1 MAFQAATAA
10 AAPVSMQQ
18 ITSATAEL
26 WPSMAAVLRAPWQG
40 RPSSASR
47 SQRQGQ
53 QKVSPRRDQARGDAQ
68 QEVARKERSEMPEF
82 MAQVPVASMSRT
94 AGMGALGASSMTTRD
109 ILSGLPKGSLRRA
122 SPLNRTFSSL
132 SPNSRAFSTATTRF
146 GPFNLRPT
154 ASRSTSLVG
163 FSQQRTLFGSSW
175 GSTSNRNVLAQ
186 MEQQA
191 NNNPASPTAQNA
203 FYQALLRANMPE
215 ILVERYQT
223 NRYASNTAC
232 ENAYMRALQ
241 SIGAQETGA
250 VGSMAGKAQS
260 MQGQGQNH
268 GMSNEQL
275 QAIGQAVSARNQG
288 GNVSI
293 SKQGSGAKN
302 EPLYVVVDESMGST
316 IFKWVKFL
324 LIFGLIG
331 YCALVVFTLL
341 IEATGVLKKVGGAQN
356 AEAKPE
362 LQNTRFTDVHGCD
375 EAKEELQELVE
386 FLKAPDKFS
395 SLGGKLPKGVLLV
408 GPPGTGKTLLAR
420 AVAGEAGVP
429 YFYMSGS
436 EFDEVYVGVGA
447 KRVRDLFS
455 AARAKSPAIIFID
468 ELDAI
473 GSKRHERDA
482 AYAKQTLNQLL
493 TELDGFD
500 QNSGVIIIGA
510 TNFPQSLDKAL
521 TRPGRFDRN
530 VVVPMP
536 DVRGRIAILKHHLR
550 NVRTDS
556 AVDPAIIARGCP
568 GFSGAELENVVNQAA
583 IRASKN
589 KATKVSIDD
598 LTWAKDKIMMGAERR
613 SAVIQQKDKVMTAYH
628 EGGHALVAMLTEAS
642 TPLYKATI
650 MPRGH
655 ALGLTQMLP
664 ELDKVSE
671 TKREMMAQIDV
682 SMGGKVAEELVY
694 GPDNVTTGASSDIQA
709 ASQIARMMV
718 TRAGMSDLLGNVD
731 LDTDYARLS
740 PETKRSIEAEVRR
753 LVEDGRDRATKLLT
767 TNREGLDRLAKAL
780 VEYETLGKEE
790 MEKIVRGEKLP
801 EKVKVDPETPVKVPD
816 GETFMPPPQGEGIGG
831 LGGLGGAPEPAGG
844 EGAGG
849 GSP

>member
-1 MAFQAATAA
+1 
-10 AAPVSMQQ
+10 
-18 ITSATAEL
+18 
-26 WPSMAAVLRAPWQG
+26 
-40 RPSSASR
+40 
-47 SQRQGQ
+47 
-53 QKVSPRRDQARGDAQ
+53 
-68 QEVARKERSEMPEF
+68 
-82 MAQVPVASMSRT
+82 
-94 AGMGALGASSMTTRD
+94 
-109 ILSGLPKGSLRRA
+109 
-122 SPLNRTFSSL
+122 
-132 SPNSRAFSTATTRF
+132 
-146 GPFNLRPT
+146 
-154 ASRSTSLVG
+154 
-163 FSQQRTLFGSSW
+163 
-175 GSTSNRNVLAQ
+175 
-186 MEQQA
+186 MEQTA
-191 NNNPASPTAQNA
+191 NNNPSSATAQNA

-223 NRYASNTAC
+223 GRYASNQAC
-232 ENAYMRALQ
+232 ENAYARALER
-241 SIGAQETGA
+241 IGAAEAGPMTTGGA
-250 VGSMAGKAQS
+250 RT
-260 MQGQGQNH
+260 QGVQQNNT
-268 GMSNEQL
+268 GMTNEQL
-275 QAIGQAVSARNQG
+275 QAIGQAVSAKHQG

-293 SKQGSGAKN
+293 SKAGSGAKN

-324 LIFGLIG
+324 LVFGLIG
-331 YCALVVFTLL
+331 YGVLVVFTLL
-341 IEATGVLKKVGGAQN
+341 VEATGMLKKVGGAQN

-362 LQNTRFTDVHGCD
+362 LQNTRFSDVHGCD

-386 FLKAPDKFS
+386 FLKAPDRFS
-395 SLGGKLPKGVLLV
+395 TLGGKLPKGVLLV

-429 YFYMSGS
+429 FFYMSGS

-447 KRVRDLFS
+447 KRVRDLFT
-455 AARAKSPAIIFID
+455 AARSKSPAIVFID
-468 ELDAI
+468 EIDAI

-530 VVVPMP
+530 VVVPLP

-550 NVRTDS
+550 NIRTDTE
-556 AVDPAIIARGCP
+556 VDPAIIARGCP

-589 KATKVSIDD
+589 KSTKVSIDD
-598 LTWAKDKIMMGAERR
+598 LMWAKDKILMGAERR

-628 EGGHALVAMLTEAS
+628 EGGHALVAMLTENS

-671 TKREMMAQIDV
+671 TKKEMMAQIDV

-694 GPDNVTTGASSDIQA
+694 GPENVTTGASADIQSA
-709 ASQIARMMV
+709 TQIARMMV
-718 TRAGMSDLLGNVD
+718 TQAGMSDKLGNVD
-731 LDTDYARLS
+731 LATDYARLS
-740 PETKRSIEAEVRR
+740 PETKRAIEAEVRR
-753 LVEDGRDRATKLLT
+753 LVEEGRERAFKLLT
-767 TNREGLDRLAKAL
+767 DNRVGLDRLAKAL

-790 MEKIVRGEKLP
+790 MEKVVRGEKLP
-801 EKVKVDPETPVKVPD
+801 DKIKADVDSPVKVPEAQ
-816 GETFMPPPQGEGIGG
+816 GILPPLGLPPIGG
-831 LGGLGGAPEPAGG
+831 NEGG
-844 EGAGG
+844 EDGG
-849 GSP
+849 DGKVPT

>member
-1 MAFQAATAA
+1 M
-10 AAPVSMQQ
+10 
-18 ITSATAEL
+18 
-26 WPSMAAVLRAPWQG
+26 
-40 RPSSASR
+40 
-47 SQRQGQ
+47 
-53 QKVSPRRDQARGDAQ
+53 
-68 QEVARKERSEMPEF
+68 
-82 MAQVPVASMSRT
+82 
-94 AGMGALGASSMTTRD
+94 
-109 ILSGLPKGSLRRA
+109 
-122 SPLNRTFSSL
+122 
-132 SPNSRAFSTATTRF
+132 
-146 GPFNLRPT
+146 
-154 ASRSTSLVG
+154 
-163 FSQQRTLFGSSW
+163 QQRTLFGNTW
-175 GSTSNRNVLAQ
+175 GSTSSRNLLAHV
-186 MEQQA
+186 EQTA
-191 NNNPASPTAQNA
+191 NNNPGSATAQNA

-223 NRYASNTAC
+223 NRYATNPAC
-232 ENAYMRALQ
+232 ENAYMRALER
-241 SIGAQETGA
+241 IGAQEA
-250 VGSMAGKAQS
+250 GSMGTLAGRTPGGQS
-260 MQGQGQNH
+260 NQ
-268 GMSNEQL
+268 MSSEQL
-275 QAIGQAVSARNQG
+275 QAIGQAVSAKHQG

-293 SKQGSGAKN
+293 SKTGSGAKN
-302 EPLYVVVDESMGST
+302 EPLYVVVDESLGST

-324 LIFGLIG
+324 LMFILIG
-331 YCALVVFTLL
+331 YCAMVVFTLMV
-341 IEATGVLKKVGGAQN
+341 EATGVLKKVGGGQN

-362 LQNTRFTDVHGCD
+362 LQTTRFTDVHGCD
-375 EAKEELQELVE
+375 EAKDELQELVE
-386 FLKAPDKFS
+386 FLKNPDRFS
-395 SLGGKLPKGVLLV
+395 TLGGKLPKGVLLV

-429 YFYMSGS
+429 FFYMSGS

-455 AARAKSPAIIFID
+455 AARSKSPAIIFID

-530 VVVPMP
+530 VVVPLP
-536 DVRGRIAILKHHLR
+536 DVRGRISILKHHLR
-550 NVRTDS
+550 NIRTDG

-568 GFSGAELENVVNQAA
+568 GFSGAEIENIVNQAA

-589 KATKVSIDD
+589 KAQKVTIDD
-598 LTWAKDKIMMGAERR
+598 LMWAKDKILMGAERR

-628 EGGHALVAMLTEAS
+628 EGGHALVAMLTESS

-671 TKREMMAQIDV
+671 TKKEMLAQIDV

-694 GPDNVTTGASSDIQA
+694 GPDNVTTGASSDIQSA
-709 ASQIARMMV
+709 TRIAYMMV
-718 TRAGMSDLLGNVD
+718 TQAGMSDALGNID
-731 LDTDYARLS
+731 LATDYARLS
-740 PETKRSIEAEVRR
+740 SETKQRIEHEVRR
-753 LVEDGRDRATKLLT
+753 LVEEGRERALKLLT
-767 TNREGLDRLAKAL
+767 KNREGLDRLATAL

-790 MEKIVRGEKLP
+790 MEKVVRGEKLP
-801 EKVKVDPETPVKVPD
+801 NKLKVDTETPIKIPD
-816 GETFMPPPQGEGIGG
+816 ALPEPEQA
-831 LGGLGGAPEPAGG
+831 GGANIGIPPLPGSPGQKGG
-844 EGAGG
+844 EGSPA

>member
-1 MAFQAATAA
+1 M
-10 AAPVSMQQ
+10 M
-18 ITSATAEL
+18 
-26 WPSMAAVLRAPWQG
+26 
-40 RPSSASR
+40 
-47 SQRQGQ
+47 
-53 QKVSPRRDQARGDAQ
+53 
-68 QEVARKERSEMPEF
+68 
-82 MAQVPVASMSRT
+82 
-94 AGMGALGASSMTTRD
+94 
-109 ILSGLPKGSLRRA
+109 
-122 SPLNRTFSSL
+122 
-132 SPNSRAFSTATTRF
+132 
-146 GPFNLRPT
+146 
-154 ASRSTSLVG
+154 
-163 FSQQRTLFGSSW
+163 QQRTLFGNSW
-175 GSTSNRNVLAQ
+175 GSTSNRNLLAHV
-186 MEQQA
+186 EQTA
-191 NNNPASPTAQNA
+191 NNNPGSATAQNA

-215 ILVERYQT
+215 ILVERYNT
-223 NRYASNTAC
+223 NRYATNPAC
-232 ENAYMRALQ
+232 ESAYMRALER
-241 SIGAQETGA
+241 IGAQEAGS
-250 VGSMAGKAQS
+250 VGSMAGRTPGGQS
-260 MQGQGQNH
+260 NQ
-268 GMSNEQL
+268 MSNEQL
-275 QAIGQAVSARNQG
+275 QAIGQAVSAKYQG
-288 GNVSI
+288 GNVSV

-331 YCALVVFTLL
+331 YCALVIFTLM

-375 EAKEELQELVE
+375 EAKDELQELVE
-386 FLKAPDKFS
+386 FLKNPERFS
-395 SLGGKLPKGVLLV
+395 TLGGKLPKGVLLV

-455 AARAKSPAIIFID
+455 AARSKSPAIIFID

-530 VVVPMP
+530 VTVPLP
-536 DVRGRIAILKHHLR
+536 DVRGRISILKHHLR
-550 NVRTDS
+550 NIRTDGT
-556 AVDPAIIARGCP
+556 VDPAIIARGCP
-568 GFSGAELENVVNQAA
+568 GFSGAEIENIVNQAA

-589 KATKVSIDD
+589 KAQKVTIDD
-598 LTWAKDKIMMGAERR
+598 LSWAKDKILMGAERR

-628 EGGHALVAMLTEAS
+628 EGGHALVAMLTESS

-671 TKREMMAQIDV
+671 TKKEMLAQIDV

-694 GPDNVTTGASSDIQA
+694 GPDNVTTGASSDIQSA
-709 ASQIARMMV
+709 TRIAYMMV
-718 TRAGMSDLLGNVD
+718 TQAGMSDALGNID
-731 LDTDYARLS
+731 LATDYQRLS
-740 PETKRSIEAEVRR
+740 SETKQRIEHEVRR
-753 LVEDGRDRATKLLT
+753 LVEEGRERALKLLT
-767 TNREGLDRLAKAL
+767 QNREGLDRLATAL
-780 VEYETLGKEE
+780 VEYETLGKDEI
-790 MEKIVRGEKLP
+790 EKVVRGEKLP
-801 EKVKVDPETPVKVPD
+801 EKLKVDSDTPIKIPD
-816 GETFMPPPQGEGIGG
+816 A
-831 LGGLGGAPEPAGG
+831 LPEPQEEGNSGGGMGIPPIPGQKGG
-844 EGAGG
+844 EGSPA

>member
-1 MAFQAATAA
+1 
-10 AAPVSMQQ
+10 
-18 ITSATAEL
+18 
-26 WPSMAAVLRAPWQG
+26 
-40 RPSSASR
+40 
-47 SQRQGQ
+47 
-53 QKVSPRRDQARGDAQ
+53 
-68 QEVARKERSEMPEF
+68 
-82 MAQVPVASMSRT
+82 
-94 AGMGALGASSMTTRD
+94 
-109 ILSGLPKGSLRRA
+109 
-122 SPLNRTFSSL
+122 
-132 SPNSRAFSTATTRF
+132 
-146 GPFNLRPT
+146 
-154 ASRSTSLVG
+154 
-163 FSQQRTLFGSSW
+163 
-175 GSTSNRNVLAQ
+175 
-186 MEQQA
+186 MEQTA
-191 NNNPASPTAQNA
+191 NNNPGSATAQNA

-223 NRYASNTAC
+223 GRYASNTAC
-232 ENAYMRALQ
+232 ENAYVKSLER
-241 SIGAQETGA
+241 IGAQETGS
-250 VGSMAGKAQS
+250 VGSMAGRTL
-260 MQGQGQNH
+260 GGQNQQ
-268 GMSNEQL
+268 MSNEQL
-275 QAIGQAVSARNQG
+275 QAIGQAVSAKHQG
-288 GNVSI
+288 GNVSL

-316 IFKWVKFL
+316 IFKWVKFF

-362 LQNTRFTDVHGCD
+362 LQNTRFSDVHGCD
-375 EAKEELQELVE
+375 EAKDELQELVE
-386 FLKAPDKFS
+386 FLKAPEKFS
-395 SLGGKLPKGVLLV
+395 SLGGKLPKGVMLV

-429 YFYMSGS
+429 FFYMSGS

-447 KRVRDLFS
+447 KRVRDLFA
-455 AARAKSPAIIFID
+455 AARSKSPAIIFID

-530 VVVPMP
+530 VVVPLP
-536 DVRGRIAILKHHLR
+536 DVRGRIAILGHHLR
-550 NVRTDS
+550 NIRTDS
-556 AVDPAIIARGCP
+556 AVDPGIIARGCP

-589 KATKVSIDD
+589 KSTSVGIED
-598 LTWAKDKIMMGAERR
+598 LMWAKDKILMGAERR

-671 TKREMMAQIDV
+671 TKREMLAQIDV

-694 GPDNVTTGASSDIQA
+694 GAENVTTGASSDIQSA
-709 ASQIARMMV
+709 THIARMMV
-718 TRAGMSDLLGNVD
+718 TQAGMSDRVGNVD
-731 LDTDYARLS
+731 LASDYARLS
-740 PETKRSIEAEVRR
+740 SETKGLIESEIRR
-753 LVEDGRDRATKLLT
+753 LVEEGRDRAMALLT
-767 TNREGLDRLAKAL
+767 QNRVGLDRLAHAL

-790 MEKIVRGEKLP
+790 MEAVVRGEKLSRDKP
-801 EKVKVDPETPVKVPD
+801 KGSDPGTPIKIPD
-816 GETFMPPPQGEGIGG
+816 AGSLLPPSGIGIPPLPGSPPVGGGEEGEGKQ
-831 LGGLGGAPEPAGG
+831 AAS
-844 EGAGG
+844 

>member
-1 MAFQAATAA
+1 M
-10 AAPVSMQQ
+10 
-18 ITSATAEL
+18 
-26 WPSMAAVLRAPWQG
+26 
-40 RPSSASR
+40 
-47 SQRQGQ
+47 
-53 QKVSPRRDQARGDAQ
+53 
-68 QEVARKERSEMPEF
+68 
-82 MAQVPVASMSRT
+82 
-94 AGMGALGASSMTTRD
+94 
-109 ILSGLPKGSLRRA
+109 
-122 SPLNRTFSSL
+122 
-132 SPNSRAFSTATTRF
+132 
-146 GPFNLRPT
+146 
-154 ASRSTSLVG
+154 
-163 FSQQRTLFGSSW
+163 QQRTLFGNTW
-175 GSTSNRNVLAQ
+175 GSTSSRNLLAHV
-186 MEQQA
+186 EQTA
-191 NNNPASPTAQNA
+191 NNNPGSATAQNA

-223 NRYASNTAC
+223 NRYATNPAC
-232 ENAYMRALQ
+232 ESAYMRALER
-241 SIGAQETGA
+241 IGATEAGA
-250 VGSMAGKAQS
+250 VGVGSMAGRTPGGQS
-260 MQGQGQNH
+260 NQ
-268 GMSNEQL
+268 MSSEQL
-275 QAIGQAVSARNQG
+275 QAIGQAVSAKNQG

-293 SKQGSGAKN
+293 SKAGSGAKN

-324 LIFGLIG
+324 LVFGLIG
-331 YCALVVFTLL
+331 YCALVVFTLM

-362 LQNTRFTDVHGCD
+362 LQTTRFTDVHGCD
-375 EAKEELQELVE
+375 EAKDELQELVE
-386 FLKAPDKFS
+386 FLKNPDRFS
-395 SLGGKLPKGVLLV
+395 TLGGKLPKGVLLV

-429 YFYMSGS
+429 FFYMSGS

-455 AARAKSPAIIFID
+455 AARGKSPAIIFID

-530 VVVPMP
+530 VVVPLP
-536 DVRGRIAILKHHLR
+536 DVRGRISILKHHMR
-550 NVRTDS
+550 NIRTDGT
-556 AVDPAIIARGCP
+556 VDPAIIARGCP
-568 GFSGAELENVVNQAA
+568 GFSGAEIENIVNQAA

-589 KATKVSIDD
+589 KAQKVTIDD
-598 LTWAKDKIMMGAERR
+598 LMWAKDKILMGAERR

-628 EGGHALVAMLTEAS
+628 EGGHALVAMLTESS

-671 TKREMMAQIDV
+671 TKKEMLAQIDV

-694 GPDNVTTGASSDIQA
+694 GPDNVTTGASSDIQSA
-709 ASQIARMMV
+709 TRIAYMMV
-718 TRAGMSDLLGNVD
+718 TQAGMSDALGNID
-731 LDTDYARLS
+731 LATDYSRLS
-740 PETKRSIEAEVRR
+740 SETKQRIEHEVRR
-753 LVEDGRDRATKLLT
+753 LVEEGRERALKLLT
-767 TNREGLDRLAKAL
+767 KNREGLDRLATAL

-790 MEKIVRGEKLP
+790 MEKVVRGEKLP
-801 EKVKVDPETPVKVPD
+801 EKLKVDTETPIKIPD
-816 GETFMPPPQGEGIGG
+816 ALPEPEQA
-831 LGGLGGAPEPAGG
+831 GGANIGIPPLPGSPGQQTGG
-844 EGAGG
+844 EGSPA
-849 GSP
+849 GSPP